1 MIKRAKLVKEEIIK
15 STKVNSITKFGL
27 FFFNLQFIIFNLL
40 SIPATA
46 ASDTNLTIIYSQD
59 NANQWSGITSRLQ
72 AAGVNYCVVS
82 LDSIRTATD
91 WGERKV
97 LFLPNVETLS
107 PAQAIA
113 LEEWMSKGGR
123 LIASGPVGTT
133 SAPGVRQLVRA
144 LLGGY
149 WGFSLNNVQKI
160 QPTKVKVT
168 QDWAKAGVFGQVRG
182 GVVISDESTGQP
194 AAIWDTK
201 DNSTAVL
208 TTDRSTFFGW
218 RWGVDTVAASELDS
232 RWLTAAINR
241 HMQLPPGASRTV
253 SGGAKNCVTSVA
265 KLPKSSPS
273 TSINTNTPASNTQ
286 QFGAIKVDPSIFTSP
301 TARTTATAT
310 NSQSGFPRNIPRSDE
325 AIDQLEQN
333 VRLDVVPNSTKPISA
348 SEAAALR
355 QELQNL
361 IGRVESSQLSASAIS
376 GRVQPLKA
384 QQASFASVRPGA
396 PTFSNSQA
404 RQVADSIPQL
414 VARGQYAQARSA
426 WLAARSSL
434 WKQFPVDQRMA
445 QPEIRSMWLDRGTIV
460 RAGSE
465 AGLARVFDRLAQ
477 AGINTIF
484 FETLN
489 ASYPIYPSKVAP
501 QQNPLIRGWDP
512 LASAVRL
519 AKARG
524 MELHAWVWVFAAGNQ
539 RHNELLGIDKNYPG
553 PVLAANPS
561 WAGYDHRG
569 QMVPQGQGKPFFDPA
584 NPQVRQYLRLL
595 YEEIITKYDVDGLQL
610 DYIRYPFQD
619 PSAGRLYGYGT
630 AARLQFRQIYGIDP
644 ATISPSQTDLWQKW
658 TAFRTE
664 QVNSFVAEVSR
675 SLRAKKP
682 DLTISVAVFPLPEQ
696 ERIQKIQQNWE
707 VWARRGDI
715 DLIVPMTY
723 ALDTTRFERLAQ
735 PWIASTQFGQ
745 LGAALLVP
753 GIRLLNLPTPG
764 AFDQLQVIRDLPAVG
779 YALFA
784 AENLTGELQQVF
796 NNTQGNSATVKSSTG
811 ASEPI
816 PHRQPF
822 KTAAVRYTA
831 LQAEWKWI
839 EQNNQLKL
847 TPTALSAFKQQA
859 NVLETALNQ
868 LAETPSASRLTTAKS
883 SLSRFQSQFRGWMRE
898 QSAENSY
905 QVRVWENRLGAIEK
919 LLRYGERSQRM

>member
-1 MIKRAKLVKEEIIK
+1 VIIQAKQVKAQTIK
-15 STKVNSITKFGL
+15 STKVSNITKFGL
-27 FFFNLQFIIFNLL
+27 FLFNLQFIIFNLL
-40 SIPATA
+40 SVPAKA
-46 ASDTNLTIIYSQD
+46 APDANLTIIYSQE
-59 NANQWSGITSRLQ
+59 NANQWGGITNRLQ

-82 LDSIRTATD
+82 LDSIRTAAD
-91 WGERKV
+91 LGERRV
-97 LFLPNVETLS
+97 LFLPNVETIS

-133 SAPGVRQLVRA
+133 SAPGVRQLMRA

-149 WGFSLNNVQKI
+149 WGFSLNSVQKI
-160 QPTKVKVT
+160 QPSKIKVT
-168 QDWAKAGVFGQVRG
+168 QDWAKGGVFGQARG

-208 TTDRSTFFGW
+208 TTERSTLFGW
-218 RWGVDTVAASELDS
+218 RWGVDTAAASELDS
-232 RWLTAAINR
+232 GWLKAALTR
-241 HMQLPPGASRTV
+241 HMQLPPGAARTI
-253 SGGAKNCVTSVA
+253 SGGATRCVTSIA
-265 KLPKSSPS
+265 ALPKPS
-273 TSINTNTPASNTQ
+273 TNFSSIPSNTQ
-286 QFGAIKVDPSIFTSP
+286 PFEAVRVNPSIFNNP
-301 TARTTATAT
+301 TTTAT
-310 NSQSGFPRNIPRSDE
+310 NSQTNFPRNIPRSDE

-348 SEAAALR
+348 SEAVALR

-361 IGRVESSQLSASAIS
+361 IGRVESSQLAATTIS
-376 GRVQPLKA
+376 GKRQSLKT
-384 QQASFASVRPGA
+384 QQAQFASVRPGA
-396 PTFSNSQA
+396 PTFSTDQA
-404 RQVADSIPQL
+404 RQIADNIPQL
-414 VARGQYAQARSA
+414 VTKGQYGQARSA
-426 WLAARSSL
+426 WLSARGAL
-434 WKQFPVDQRMA
+434 WRQFPVDQRIA
-445 QPEIRSMWLDRGTIV
+445 QPEIRAMWLDRGTIV

-465 AGLARVFDRLAQ
+465 AGLASIFDRLAQ

-512 LASAVRL
+512 LASAVKL

-524 MELHAWVWVFAAGNQ
+524 MELHAWVWVFAAGNE
-539 RHNELLGIDKNYPG
+539 RHNQLLGLNPNYPG

-561 WAGYDHRG
+561 WAGYDNRG
-569 QMVPQGQGKPFFDPA
+569 QIIPQGQGKPFFDPA
-584 NPQVRQYLRLL
+584 NPQVRQYLLKL
-595 YEEIITKYDVDGLQL
+595 YEEIITNYDVDGLQL

-619 PSAGRLYGYGT
+619 PSAGRLYGYGA
-630 AARLQFRQIYGIDP
+630 AARIKFRDIYGVDP
-644 ATISPSQTDLWQKW
+644 ATISPSQNDLWQKW

-664 QVNSFVAEVSR
+664 QVNSFVAEVSQR
-675 SLRAKKP
+675 LRQKKSN
-682 DLTISVAVFPLPEQ
+682 LTISVAVFPLPEQ

-764 AFDQLQVIRDLPAVG
+764 AFDQIQAIRDLPAVG

-784 AENLTGELQQVF
+784 AENLNGELQQVF
-796 NNTQGNSATVKSSTG
+796 NNTQGTLVNSSDNR
-811 ASEPI
+811 EPI

-822 KTAAVRYTA
+822 KTAAARYSA
-831 LQAEWKWI
+831 LQAEWQWT

-847 TPTALSAFKQQA
+847 TPTGLSAFKQQA

-868 LAETPSASRLTTAKS
+868 LAQTPSSSRLTTARS
-883 SLSRFQSQFRGWMRE
+883 SLTRFQSLFRGWMRE
-898 QSAENSY
+898 ELAENPY
-905 QVRVWENRLGAIEK
+905 QVRVWENRLGAIER
-919 LLRYGERSQRM
+919 LLRYGERTELK

>member
-1 MIKRAKLVKEEIIK
+1 MIEQAKQVKGQIIK
-15 STKVNSITKFGL
+15 STKVSNLTKFGL

-46 ASDTNLTIIYSQD
+46 ASDTNLTIIYSQE

-82 LDSIRTATD
+82 LSSIRTAAD
-91 WGERKV
+91 WGERRV

-107 PAQAIA
+107 PGQAIA

-123 LIASGPVGTT
+123 LIASGPVATT
-133 SAPGVRQLVRA
+133 SAPGVRQLMRA

-149 WGFSLNNVQKI
+149 WGFSLNGVQKI
-160 QPTKVKVT
+160 QPSKVKVT
-168 QDWAKAGVFGQVRG
+168 QDWAKAGVFGQARG
-182 GVVISDESTGQP
+182 GVVVSDESIAQP

-208 TTDRSTFFGW
+208 ATDRSTFFGW

-232 RWLTAAINR
+232 GWLRAAINR
-241 HMQLPPGASRTV
+241 HMQLPPGAARTV
-253 SGGAKNCVTSVA
+253 SGGAKNCTTSIA
-265 KLPKSSPS
+265 ALPKSPS
-273 TSINTNTPASNTQ
+273 ISINPPISNPPTSNTQ
-286 QFGAIKVDPSIFTSP
+286 QFGAIKVDPSIFNSP
-301 TARTTATAT
+301 RTTTAT
-310 NSQSGFPRNIPRSDE
+310 NSSNGFPRNIPRSDE
-325 AIDQLEQN
+325 AIDQLEQR
-333 VRLDVVPNSTKPISA
+333 VRLDVVPNSSQPISA

-361 IGRVESSQLSASAIS
+361 IGRVESSQLSASTVS
-376 GRVQPLKA
+376 GRPQAVKA
-384 QQASFASVRPGA
+384 TQAQFASVRPGA
-396 PTFSNSQA
+396 PTFSTYQA

-414 VARGQYAQARSA
+414 VARKQYAQARSA
-426 WLAARSSL
+426 WLATRGSL

-445 QPEIRSMWLDRGTIV
+445 QPEIRAMWLDRGTIV

-465 AGLARVFDRLAQ
+465 AGLAVIFDRLAQ
-477 AGINTIF
+477 AGINTVF

-512 LASAVRL
+512 LASAVKL

-569 QMVPQGQGKPFFDPA
+569 QMVPIGQGKPFFDPA
-584 NPQVRQYLRLL
+584 NPQVREYLLRL
-595 YEEIITKYDVDGLQL
+595 YEEIVTNYDVDGLQL

-619 PSAGRLYGYGT
+619 PSAGRLYGYGA
-630 AARLQFRQIYGIDP
+630 AARLQFSKMYGVDP

-664 QVNSFVAEVSR
+664 QVNSFVAQVSQR
-675 SLRAKKP
+675 LRQKKSG
-682 DLTISVAVFPLPEQ
+682 LTISVAVFPLPEQ

-735 PWIASTQFGQ
+735 PWITSTQFGQ

-764 AFDQLQVIRDLPAVG
+764 AFDQIQAIRDLPAVG

-784 AENLTGELQQVF
+784 AENLTGDLQQVF
-796 NNTQGNSATVKSSTG
+796 NNTQGNSNG
-811 ASEPI
+811 ANREPI

-822 KTAAVRYTA
+822 KTAAARYTA
-831 LQAEWKWI
+831 LKAEWKWT

-847 TPTALSAFKQQA
+847 TPTGLSAFKEQA

-883 SLSRFQSQFRGWMRE
+883 SLARFQSQFKGWMRQ
-898 QSAENSY
+898 QSAENFY

-919 LLRYGERSQRM
+919 LLRYGERTSLK